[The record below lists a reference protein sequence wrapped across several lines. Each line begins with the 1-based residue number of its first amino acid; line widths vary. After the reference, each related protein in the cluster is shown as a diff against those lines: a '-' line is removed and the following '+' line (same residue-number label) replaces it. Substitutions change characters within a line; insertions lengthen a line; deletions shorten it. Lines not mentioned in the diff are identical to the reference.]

1 MLVLF
6 SSFVFFKQKT
16 AYEMRI
22 SDWSSD
28 VCSSDLLA
36 RIAVLEQ
43 RAVAAAADAL
53 DECRNVGIEPDGQA
67 VLQDQCAR
75 LVVDEGTAAGGQDER
90 PAGEQPR
97 DHPALAL
104 AKIAL
109 AKAREDVGDGHA
121 GGALRTEEHTSE
133 LQSLMRSSY

>member
-1 MLVLF
+1 M
-6 SSFVFFKQKT
+6 SSCIVVFCCKQKT

-22 SDWSSD
+22 SDWSAGG
-28 VCSSDLLA
+28 CSSDLAHRGEFAKHLA

-109 AKAREDVGDGHA
+109 AKEIGRAHV
-121 GGALRTEEHTSE
+121 
-133 LQSLMRSSY
+133 